1 MDYGQFGDVVTFDTT
16 YKFNSAHRPF
26 ASFVGFNHHR
36 EIVIFG
42 AALMYD
48 ETADSFIWLF
58 RRFLEAMS
66 SKAPKIIFT
75 DQDVAMAKAIPIV
88 MPNTKHRLGTW
99 HLMQNAL
106 RHANSIFK
114 DKEVRDKGM
123 ESVLSKFMY
132 DIEDEDDFTLKWEE
146 MLDKYEVRDNHWL
159 KLTYGVKEKW
169 GWPYV
174 RNAWG
179 AGMSSTQLSES
190 FNAFLKDFIQCDH
203 NLMQFFMHFD
213 RVLCEKRY
221 KELQVEYTLCHK
233 LPRVN
238 IKVKIME
245 QAADVYTNKIYEEFQ
260 DEYVKSLEVNIE
272 ETEICGESTI
282 YTVLDSDGVKVRK
295 VTVECDGSLTCNC
308 RKFEMKGILCS
319 HCLKI
324 VREIL
329 KFKEIPS
336 QYILNRWTKKAR
348 AENVKDRC
356 GHDIKVDLRLHQTSR
371 FRSLMAIFKAVAC
384 RASESEETY
393 NLTVEKA
400 DDLIAN
406 IESMLSAKFNM
417 PFSDTIEHESP
428 PDTCLESFEVDGV
441 VDTNVVQAKGLKRRE
456 CTSKGRR
463 QTKGGL
469 ELALAKKNKTS
480 SHNASQT
487 PMFVVPQPSSH
498 NASQTPMSVAPQ
510 PPPLFLASAPEPS
523 PSFSPSIPQSAPL
536 FSISSPQLPPFSTCV
551 PQVNASSTQ
560 FMYPAYDVLYGH
572 GRGRGR
578 GPGHGNV
585 DHTSIS

>member
-1 MDYGQFGDVVTFDTT
+1 
-16 YKFNSAHRPF
+16 
-26 ASFVGFNHHR
+26 
-36 EIVIFG
+36 
-42 AALMYD
+42 
-48 ETADSFIWLF
+48 
-58 RRFLEAMS
+58 
-66 SKAPKIIFT
+66 
-75 DQDVAMAKAIPIV
+75 
-88 MPNTKHRLGTW
+88 
-99 HLMQNAL
+99 MQNAL

-114 DKEVRDKGM
+114 DKEMRNKGM
-123 ESVLSKFMY
+123 KSVLSKFMY

-159 KLTYGVKEKW
+159 KLTFGVKEKW

-174 RNAWG
+174 RSAWG
-179 AGMSSTQLSES
+179 AGMSSTQLGES
-190 FNAFLKDFIQCDH
+190 FNAFLKDFIQSDH

-221 KELQVEYTLCHK
+221 KELQAEYALCQK
-233 LPRVN
+233 LPMVN

-295 VTVECDGSLTCNC
+295 VIVECDGSLTCNC

-324 VREIL
+324 LRESL
-329 KFKEIPS
+329 KFKEIPF
-336 QYILNRWTKKAR
+336 QYILKRWTKKAR

-356 GHDIKVDLRLHQTSR
+356 GHDIKVDVRLHQTSH
-371 FRSLMAIFKAVAC
+371 FRSLMAIFRAVAC

-441 VDTNVVQAKGLKRRE
+441 VDTNVVQAKGLKRKE

-463 QTKGGL
+463 RTKGGL
-469 ELALAKKNKTS
+469 ELALAKKIKTS

-487 PMFVVPQPSSH
+487 PMFVAPQPSSH
-498 NASQTPMSVAPQ
+498 NASQTPMSVASQ
-510 PPPLFLASAPEPS
+510 PPPLFSASAPEPS
-523 PSFSPSIPQSAPL
+523 PLFSPSIPQSAHL
-536 FSISSPQLPPFSTCV
+536 FSISAPQLPPFSTCV

-560 FMYPAYDVLYGH
+560 FMYPAYDPSFLRHNMHFSMPSMYSVHGSYQALLNNASGYDSQASNSSAYSEVLYGH

-578 GPGHGNV
+578 GEGRGNV